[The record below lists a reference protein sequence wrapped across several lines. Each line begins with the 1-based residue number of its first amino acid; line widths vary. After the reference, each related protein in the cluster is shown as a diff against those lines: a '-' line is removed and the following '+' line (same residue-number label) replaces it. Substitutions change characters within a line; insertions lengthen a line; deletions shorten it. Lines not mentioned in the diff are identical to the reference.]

1 MTGAELE
8 VLHHAPAPTAR

>member
-8 VLHHAPAPTAR
+8 VHHAPAPTAR